1 MKSRYEIN
9 LENYCKTLNIEALT
23 MIDMARHDIFPA
35 VSAYASQLA
44 ANATAKG
51 AFTSCTAEKKL
62 IDKISD
68 LTDSFYNNLEA
79 LETAV
84 AGAER
89 YTDSK
94 DAAFYYKDTV
104 LAAMGALRNNA
115 DALEQLTAADFWPYP
130 SYGDMLFSIK

>member
-35 VSAYASQLA
+35 VSDYAAQLA
-44 ANATAKG
+44 ANLEAKG
-51 AFTSCTAEKKL
+51 AYVSCTAEKKL
-62 IDKISD
+62 LEKISV
-68 LTDSFYNNLEA
+68 LTDSFYDHLEK
-79 LETAV
+79 LESSL
-84 AGAER
+84 AGVEAIA
-89 YTDSK
+89 DSK

-104 LAAMGALRNNA
+104 LAAMKALRADA

-130 SYGDMLFSIK
+130 SYGDLLFSIK